1 MNIGRLM
8 IAVGLGLAAL
18 GLLTLAASKLGF
30 PRLGKLPGD
39 IVYRGKNT
47 TVYFPIVTCIALSVL
62 LTLTLALLGRR

>member
-47 TVYFPIVTCIALSVL
+47 TVYFPIVTCIPLSVL
-62 LTLTLALLGRR
+62 LTLALALLGRR